1 MKLKAILFFI
11 LLATFTC
18 YSQNPIETTQQ
29 KSRKG
34 TFYFYWGW
42 NISWYS
48 DSDIEFTG
56 SGNDFTLSN
65 VEAQDR
71 PESFGYAKYFKIG
84 NVTKPQYN
92 ARLGY
97 FFHENYNVSLGFDH
111 MKYVVDNNQTV
122 QISGTIENSGTDY
135 DGTYNGEDVVIEE
148 GFLRFEHTDGLNY
161 INTEVRR
168 FDEVWS
174 IHKNIK
180 LNLTEGLGIGMLY
193 PKTNTNLLANERYD
207 DFHIAGYG
215 VHAVAGVNVTFWDHF
230 FIQSEFKGG
239 FINMPDIRTTNNP
252 NDRASQNFWF
262 SQWNWVFGYA
272 FNPFDAKNKE
282 D

>member
-1 MKLKAILFFI
+1 MKFKA
-11 LLATFTC
+11 LLALFLITAFTAF
-18 YSQNPIETTQQ
+18 SQNPINNTQQ
-29 KSRKG
+29 KNRKG

-48 DSDIEFTG
+48 DSDIQFTG
-56 SGNDFTLSN
+56 EDYNFTLEN

-71 PESFGYAKYFKIG
+71 PESFGYEKYFKIG
-84 NVTKPQYN
+84 NITKPQYN
-92 ARLGY
+92 ARIGY
-97 FFHENYNVSLGFDH
+97 FFHNNYNVSIGFDH
-111 MKYVVDNNQTV
+111 MKYVVDDNQTV
-122 QISGTIENSGTDY
+122 QISGNIQNSGTEY
-135 DGTYNGEDVVIEE
+135 DGSYNGEDIVIEE

-180 LNLTEGLGIGMLY
+180 MNLTEGLGIGMLY
-193 PKTNTNLLANERYD
+193 PKTNTNLLDNDRYD
-207 DFHIAGYG
+207 AFHVAGYG
-215 VHAVAGVNVTFWDHF
+215 GHALVGVNVTFWNFF

-239 FINMPDIRTTNNP
+239 FINMPDIRTTINS
-252 NDRASQNFWF
+252 NDKANQNFWF
-262 SQWNWVFGYA
+262 TQMNWVFGFA